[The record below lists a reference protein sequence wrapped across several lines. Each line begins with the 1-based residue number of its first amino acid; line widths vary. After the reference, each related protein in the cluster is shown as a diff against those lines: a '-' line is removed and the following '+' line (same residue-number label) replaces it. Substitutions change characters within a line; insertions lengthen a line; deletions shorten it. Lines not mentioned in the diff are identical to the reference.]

1 MRITKLLGK
10 EKLHEMIRAS
20 IADFVANEQSEA
32 VEDENYD
39 LQKAAKYQ
47 KQIEIL
53 CKVVLKNVSKALLKV
68 EEA

>member
-20 IADFVANEQSEA
+20 IADFVANDHSEA
-32 VEDENYD
+32 VDDENYD
-39 LQKAAKYQ
+39 LQKAAQYQ
-47 KQIEIL
+47 KQIEKL
-53 CKVVLKNVSKALLKV
+53 CKVVLKNVSKALSKV